1 MGCAF
6 WAGGMKLC
14 MGVAR
19 KASQNAKNAR
29 EFALITTRCYTLCD
43 AANTKEGDSY
53 AFVD

>member
-6 WAGGMKLC
+6 WAGGNDVGYGGCAK
-14 MGVAR
+14 
-19 KASQNAKNAR
+19 SPTNAKNALK
-29 EFALITTRCYTLCD
+29 FALITTRCYTLCD